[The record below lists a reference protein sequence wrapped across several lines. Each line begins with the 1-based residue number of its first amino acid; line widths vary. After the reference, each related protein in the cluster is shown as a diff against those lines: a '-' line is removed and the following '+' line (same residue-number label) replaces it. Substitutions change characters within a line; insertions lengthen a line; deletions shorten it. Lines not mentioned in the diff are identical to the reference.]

1 MKYKL
6 YYCKS
11 RKKTGDPIVL
21 EYENG
26 ERLFYNTFVRDYG
39 NIKLKMR
46 FGNAK
51 GKAKKSGATTVLEV
65 EVL

>member
-26 ERLFYNTFVRDYG
+26 ERVFYNTFCRDYG
-39 NIKLKMR
+39 RVKLSMK
-46 FGNAK
+46 FNNAK